1 MKQVSP
7 IETARFN
14 FGIAIL
20 TTGTAATD
28 TFSGAIDTM
37 GYEYALVLIGTGT
50 VGADTTTIKLYDC
63 ATSGGTYAAIT
74 GASTTVVNADDNI
87 VKWGVVRLHGKN
99 RYIKVVHNSATGG
112 VTSNIQAHVILANAK
127 DTAFFNATKSNS
139 AAAGS
144 ESHQAVAFNVA

>member
-1 MKQVSP
+1 MKYISP
-7 IETARFN
+7 LDLGRLN
-14 FGIAIL
+14 FGFSIL

-28 TFSGAIDTM
+28 TFGVAIDTN

-74 GASTTVVNADDNI
+74 GASTTIVNADDNI
-87 VKWGVVRLHGKN
+87 TKWGLVRLEGKN
-99 RYIKVVHNSATGG
+99 RYIKAVHNSATGG
-112 VTSNIQAHVILANAK
+112 VTSNIQCHVIL
-127 DTAFFNATKSNS
+127 FNATDTYYDNAGKSNS

-144 ESHQAVAFNVA
+144 ESHQAAAFNVA